1 MNCTIDFFT
10 LPFKN
15 SAPKKTIYDNKPV
28 DPVLIRS
35 IINTHARKLG
45 YYFYRFNNY
54 FVGVEGLYGHGHPI
68 CEERIGFVIQ
78 QWKENN

>member
-1 MNCTIDFFT
+1 MNYTIDFFT

-15 SAPKKTIYDNKPV
+15 GAPEKIIYDNKPV

-45 YYFYRFNNY
+45 YYFYQFNNY
-54 FVGVEGLYGHGHPI
+54 FV
-68 CEERIGFVIQ
+68 
-78 QWKENN
+78 